1 MRRTGPIALVLW
13 LASLAAVTA
22 HAEIRIVDDSGAAVV
37 LKAPAR
43 RIISLAPH
51 TTELLFAA
59 GAGDRIVGTM
69 EYSDYPDAAKTIPR
83 IGNSSLLDME
93 RIVTLKPDLI
103 VVWLHGS
110 SASHLEK
117 LRTLGV
123 PIFHNEP
130 RTLADIPRSLL
141 QFGMLAGTQ
150 SEAQRAA
157 NAFSSQV
164 ASLRA
169 RYADKDRVTL
179 FWQVW
184 ARPLLTINNRHLIN
198 DVVRLCAG
206 RNVFEGLAPL
216 VPSVSVEAVVAADP
230 EAIVT
235 TSTDAT
241 ASREDGLDVWRKF
254 SHMRATSHHNLIV
267 LDADMI
273 HRSSPRIL
281 DGAAALCDQLEHVR
295 ARRSR

>member
-1 MRRTGPIALVLW
+1 MKPTISTWFA
-13 LASLAAVTA
+13 ASLAVLATCSGR
-22 HAEIRIVDDSGAAVV
+22 AEVIAVDDSGATVV
-37 LKAPAR
+37 LKATAK

-69 EYSDYPDAAKTIPR
+69 EYSDYPAAAKSIPR
-83 IGNSSLLDME
+83 IGSSSLLDME
-93 RIVTLKPDLI
+93 RIITLKPDLI

-123 PIFHNEP
+123 PIFQNEP
-130 RTLADIPRSLL
+130 RTLADIPRALMQL
-141 QFGMLAGTQ
+141 GTLAGTEDQ
-150 SEAQRAA
+150 ARPVAD
-157 NAFSSQV
+157 AFSSRV
-164 ASLRA
+164 AMLRA
-169 RYADKDRVTL
+169 RYAGRPSVGL

-184 ARPLLTINNRHLIN
+184 ARPLLTINGRHLI
-198 DVVRLCAG
+198 DGVIRLCG
-206 RNVFEGLAPL
+206 GTNIFERLSPL
-216 VPSVSVEAVVAADP
+216 VPAVSIEAVVQADP

-235 TSTDAT
+235 TSHDAS
-241 ASREDGLDVWRKF
+241 AGRDDGLDVWRRF
-254 SHMRATSHHNLIV
+254 SGLRATSHHNLIV

-281 DGAAALCDQLEHVR
+281 DGAAALCEQLEDVR
-295 ARRSR
+295 IRRSP